1 MNKEILVYDD
11 FKDFFRKL
19 DINNYNDDIVVGTV
33 FFQRSAI
40 SVIQKELR
48 VCGYI
53 LIDDDGN
60 MYPIDIR
67 DTEIAMLEGTYNCL
81 PQETKQALV
90 EYNLHQKPERIWS
103 RFFFLWQFMCDWNV
117 FKSSGSFI
125 EMCSSIIRDSRKID
139 KLLKQKI
146 DIIFPT
152 NYEELCMFAQNIR
165 RLSEIEF
172 FNPEYIEE
180 ANYIV
185 DALLNGY
192 HINMSKDDIEQYS
205 YQLCTIVNKKWGN

>member
-11 FKDFFRKL
+11 FKSVFRKL
-19 DINNYNDDIVVGTV
+19 DINNYDDDIVVGTV

-81 PQETKQALV
+81 PQGTKQALV
-90 EYNLHQKPERIWS
+90 EFNLHQKPERIWS
-103 RFFFLWQFMCDWNV
+103 SFFFLWQFMGDWNV
-117 FKSSGSFI
+117 FKDSGSFI
-125 EMCSSIIRDSRKID
+125 EMCSSIIGDSIKID

-152 NYEELCMFAQNIR
+152 NYEELCMLAQNIK
-165 RLSEIEF
+165 RLSGVEF
-172 FNPEYIEE
+172 FNPDYIEE
-180 ANYIV
+180 VNYII

-192 HINMSKDDIEQYS
+192 HINMSEDDIVQYC

>member
-1 MNKEILVYDD
+1 MNKEIFVYDD

-19 DINNYNDDIVVGTV
+19 DINNYNDYIVVGTV

-103 RFFFLWQFMCDWNV
+103 HFFFLWQFMGDWNV

-125 EMCSSIIRDSRKID
+125 EMCSSIIGDSRKID

>member
-103 RFFFLWQFMCDWNV
+103 RFFFLWQFMGDWNV

-125 EMCSSIIRDSRKID
+125 EMCSSIIGDSRKID

>member
-1 MNKEILVYDD
+1 MNKEIFVYDD

-19 DINNYNDDIVVGTV
+19 DINNYNDYIVVGTV

-103 RFFFLWQFMCDWNV
+103 HFFFLWQFMGDWNV

-125 EMCSSIIRDSRKID
+125 DMCSSIIGDSRKID